1 MAKSNVLAAVEKE
14 KGDLHKVIPPLVNAG
29 GQKLAAMAL
38 NVSQAT
44 ISEWLTRN
52 RYVRKVQYVPMEA
65 TAE

>member
-1 MAKSNVLAAVEKE
+1 MAKRNALVTLEKE

-29 GQKLAAMAL
+29 GQKLAATAL

-52 RYVRKVQYVPMEA
+52 RYVRKVQYVPLEA
-65 TAE
+65 IAE

>member
-1 MAKSNVLAAVEKE
+1 MAKRNAMAVLEKE

-29 GQKLAAMAL
+29 GQKLAATEL

-52 RYVRKVQYVPMEA
+52 RYVRKVQYVPLEA
-65 TAE
+65 QPE